1 MKIIELF
8 KKLKQGEMRRIEV
21 VGGEVSL
28 ELDIGRD
35 NKDRY
40 FARILEEEQFTFV
53 GVITLAE
60 IEAQCEVQGW
70 NGYDWDFYQ
79 ARAELRAEVK
89 RLRARLAEREA
100 HKIPPPVIEVESTK

>member
-8 KKLKQGEMRRIEV
+8 KKLKQGEKRRIEV
-21 VGGEVSL
+21 VSGGIGLEVY
-28 ELDIGRD
+28 IGRND
-35 NKDRY
+35 KGQY
-40 FARILEEEQFTFV
+40 FARVLDEETCAFT
-53 GVITLAE
+53 GVLTLAE
-60 IEAQCEVQGW
+60 VAAQWEVQGW

-100 HKIPPPVIEVESTK
+100 HKIPPPVIEVENTK